1 MTGAQTALV
10 VAAGVLAALLG
21 VGGAVV
27 GVVVARRARRDVGRG
42 VDAAAAAAAGWTWHG
57 DGRPAL
63 DAAGV
68 HGIGAPGARGVMT
81 TRVGGRDVVAAAT
94 TGRGWQVQRRR
105 VNVSSSISGLTYTL
119 CAVRLPGAL
128 PTVNLLA
135 EGRGGGVASALGLP
149 DVDTESG
156 AFNRA
161 RRVVADDDRTAH
173 GLLAPHVVEAVASG
187 PDDATLQTVGDLLV
201 SYRRGAPELAEV
213 TARTAWLVR
222 VADAVPAFLYDP
234 R

>member
-1 MTGAQTALV
+1 MTGTQTALV
-10 VAAGVLAALLG
+10 VAAGVLVALLG

-27 GVVVARRARRDVGRG
+27 GVVVALRARRDGGRG
-42 VDAAAAAAAGWTWHG
+42 VDRGQAAAAGWTWHG

-68 HGIGAPGARGVMT
+68 YGIGAPGARGVMT
-81 TRVGGRDVVAAAT
+81 ARVGGRDVVVAAT
-94 TGRGWQVQRRR
+94 TGRGWQVRRGR
-105 VNVSSSISGLTYTL
+105 VTVSSSISGLAYTL
-119 CAVRLPGAL
+119 CAVRLPGPL

-135 EGRGGGVASALGLP
+135 EGRGGGVASALGMP

-156 AFNRA
+156 AFNRG

-173 GLLAPHVVEAVASG
+173 ALLAPHVLEAVASG

-201 SYRRGAPELAEV
+201 SYRRGAPDLVEV

-222 VADAVPAFLYDP
+222 VAQAIPAFLYDP